1 MLSDHKSH
9 AGSTD
14 FEVRSKVR
22 RRAGLTLFALGRRVG
37 KSAGTLS
44 QWERGQ
50 ISLSTPDIERIACA
64 LEEELAGF
72 PASLSAAQIVDL
84 LSDAASLNVDEPS
97 EGPREG

>member
-1 MLSDHKSH
+1 MLSNR
-9 AGSTD
+9 
-14 FEVRSKVR
+14 RSQAVATHFDLRSQFR

-50 ISLSTPDIERIACA
+50 VDLSEPEIERIARA

-72 PASLSAAQIVDL
+72 PAPLSVSQIAHL
-84 LSDAASLNVDEPS
+84 LSDAGSLNVDERG
-97 EGPREG
+97 EGDS